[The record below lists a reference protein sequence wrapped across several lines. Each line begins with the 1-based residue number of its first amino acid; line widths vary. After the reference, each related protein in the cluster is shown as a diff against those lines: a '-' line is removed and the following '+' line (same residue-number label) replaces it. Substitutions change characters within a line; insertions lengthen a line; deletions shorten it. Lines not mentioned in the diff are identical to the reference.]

1 MRVEEA
7 RRVCGFIAGL
17 ARNADELILAGDT
30 FNTPHPPAWAYSVVQ
45 MMTGDDEDEISCDAI
60 MGNHEGID
68 ALMVLDDAGCLGAIE
83 RPQAIT
89 AGDIDFA
96 LVPWFG
102 RAFVAATYPDLV
114 VGQQNAYMAS
124 ALERI
129 VADLASEK
137 REGVPMVCVTHFA
150 ISGASYDSGEQP
162 MVGEGGD
169 FVAPWRAFDRP
180 EFSLVVSGHIHQPQT
195 LHGGRLI
202 YVGAPIHTTF
212 SKTDYQT
219 RILQLDRKG
228 DGVVVTS
235 IPTPSIEFV
244 SIDVNESD
252 NFIKNSQD
260 ISYQR
265 GYASW
270 RGLMQPVK
278 GKVVRFVGELPAGE
292 QTAALLRSLTDAAY
306 LAGALKV
313 AKPAVRFTRHD
324 AHATR
329 IIAVETSPHD
339 ALREYAA
346 QVGGEYEARLP
357 ELLMLH
363 DELEGER

>member
-1 MRVEEA
+1 MSVIIAADPHIGVTTHGTALRFNEA
-7 RRVCGFIAGL
+7 HDMCLFIRERAYPGS
-17 ARNADELILAGDT
+17 LILAGDT
-30 FNTPHPPAWAYSVVQ
+30 FNTPHPPAWAYSRVQ
-45 MMTGDDEDEISCDAI
+45 DLTGGLAVDAI
-60 MGNHEGID
+60 MGNHEGTD
-68 ALMVLDDAGCLGAIE
+68 ALYVLQEAQYLNFHE
-83 RPQAIT
+83 RPVVIT
-89 AGDIDFA
+89 RDEIDFA

-244 SIDVNESD
+244 SIDVNGEYGT
-252 NFIKNSQD
+252 QD
-260 ISYQR
+260 CPLV
-265 GYASW
+265 A
-270 RGLMQPVK
+270 

-292 QTAALLRSLTDAAY
+292 QTAALLRSLTDVAY